1 MNKIRNYEELI
12 SCGDAASRKLV
23 LELTDRVLKRLD
35 SYDRIKSM
43 MYLDGD
49 ILHVGSRCWDLSKKK
64 SVYVLGAGKAC
75 NQMAMA
81 VTEILGDRVTKGVIN
96 VKFVEETDR
105 YVNTEVYVGGH
116 PLPNA
121 EGERALL

>member
-1 MNKIRNYEELI
+1 
-12 SCGDAASRKLV
+12 
-23 LELTDRVLKRLD
+23 
-35 SYDRIKSM
+35 
-43 MYLDGD
+43 
-49 ILHVGSRCWDLSKKK
+49 
-64 SVYVLGAGKAC
+64 
-75 NQMAMA
+75 MAMA

-121 EGERALL
+121 EGERGSRRMLEIVDGSGPDDLFTSL